1 MPSSSISSFFS
12 CRQPWRNRLL
22 PFIGLLACL
31 PAQAAD
37 NVIRYYPSGSIYTY
51 RWALLKLAL
60 DHVEKLDHRHYALLP
75 LKDNV
80 TQWRAEQLLSSGKVD
95 VLAFAPN
102 AQREKLLQPVRMD
115 ILKGIIGYRVFFVRK
130 EDAARIAHLNAQQFR
145 SSVRLGLNSQ
155 WADYPIMKNNG
166 YEMLASIGYES
177 LFEMLAA
184 GRFDAFP
191 RGLNEVGSEMQEQL
205 PRYPGLT
212 LEKTKAIYFPFPV
225 YFWVSKENTALAKRV
240 LQGLKL
246 AERDG
251 SFKALFLRH
260 HAEAIQL
267 LATNGWQTTQISNT
281 ELPPGNVKPDT
292 SWWWK
297 RR

>member
-1 MPSSSISSFFS
+1 MPSSSISRFFS
-12 CRQPWRNRLL
+12 CRHAWCKRLL
-22 PFIGLLACL
+22 ALCCLLGSI

-60 DHVEKLDHRHYALLP
+60 DHVEKLDHRHYDLVP
-75 LKDNV
+75 LNDKV

-95 VLAFAPN
+95 VVAFAPN

-130 EDAARIAHLNAQQFR
+130 EDAARIAAMNAPQFR
-145 SSVRLGLNSQ
+145 TGVRLGLNSQ
-155 WADYPIMKNNG
+155 WADYPIMKNSG
-166 YEMLASIGYES
+166 YEVLTSIGYES

-191 RGLNEVGSEMQEQL
+191 RGLNEVDSEMKEQL
-205 PRYPGLT
+205 PHYPGLT

-225 YFWVSKENTALAKRV
+225 YFWVSKQNTPLARRV

-267 LATNGWQTTQISNT
+267 LAANGWQTTQISNT

>member
-1 MPSSSISSFFS
+1 MPSSRIFKLLSGK
-12 CRQPWRNRLL
+12 RQCFGVLRVL
-22 PFIGLLACL
+22 ICLLASL

-60 DHVEKLDHRHYALLP
+60 DHVEKVDHRRYELVP
-75 LKDNV
+75 LDDKV
-80 TQWRAEQLLSSGKVD
+80 TQWRAEQLLSTGKVD

-102 AQREKLLQPVRMD
+102 AQRERLLQPVRMD
-115 ILKGIIGYRVFFVRK
+115 ILKGILGYRVFFVRK
-130 EDAARIAHLNAQQFR
+130 EDVAIFRGMNPQQFR
-145 SSVRLGLNSQ
+145 AGVRLGLNSQ

-166 YEMLASIGYES
+166 YEVLASIGYES
-177 LFEMLAA
+177 LFEMLVA

-191 RGLNEVGSEMQEQL
+191 RGLNEVGSEMRELL
-205 PRYPGLT
+205 PRYPALT

-225 YFWVSKENTALAKRV
+225 YFWVGKENTPLAKRI
-240 LQGLKL
+240 LQGLKM

-260 HAEAIQL
+260 HAEAIRL
-267 LATNGWQTTQISNT
+267 LGENGWQATQIANT
-281 ELPPGNVKPDT
+281 ELPAGNAKPDT
-292 SWWWK
+292 SWWWT

>member
-1 MPSSSISSFFS
+1 MPSSSIFKPLFGR
-12 CRQPWRNRLL
+12 RQWHVRLL
-22 PFIGLLACL
+22 ALLCL
-31 PAQAAD
+31 PAVAGAQTAD
-37 NVIRYYPSGSIYTY
+37 NIIRYYPSGSIYTY

-60 DHVEKLDHRHYALLP
+60 DHVEKLDHRHYELVP
-75 LKDNV
+75 LNDKV

-95 VLAFAPN
+95 VVAFAPN
-102 AQREKLLQPVRMD
+102 AQREKLLQPVRLD

-130 EDAARIAHLNAQQFR
+130 EYVPILKGMNPQQFR
-145 SSVRLGLNSQ
+145 AGVRLGLNSQ

-166 YEMLASIGYES
+166 YEVLASIGYES

-191 RGLNEVGSEMQEQL
+191 RGLNEVGSEMREQL
-205 PRYPGLT
+205 PRYPALT

-225 YFWVSKENTALAKRV
+225 YFWVSKENTPLARRV
-240 LQGLKL
+240 QQGLQL

-260 HAEAIQL
+260 HADAIRL
-267 LATNGWQTTQISNT
+267 LGENGWQTTLINNT
-281 ELPPGNVKPDT
+281 ELPPGNAPPDT